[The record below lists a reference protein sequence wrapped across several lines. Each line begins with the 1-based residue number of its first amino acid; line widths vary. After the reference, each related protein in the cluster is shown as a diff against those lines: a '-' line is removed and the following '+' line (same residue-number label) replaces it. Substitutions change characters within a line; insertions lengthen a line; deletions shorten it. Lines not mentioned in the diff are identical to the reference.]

1 MAYKAGVLTETGG
14 GGGQKSA
21 ISTLWTIFTLSSK
34 ASQCEDRVV
43 GGQEIDANDARRW
56 RCRGGGSEIG
66 DFDAFDEFY
75 AFFKSVSVRGPGGR
89 G

>member
-43 GGQEIDANDARRW
+43 GGQEIDANDARR
-56 RCRGGGSEIG
+56 CRGRGGRGSEIG
-66 DFDAFDEFY
+66 VFDALDDFY
-75 AFFKSVSVRGPGGR
+75 DFFKSV
-89 G
+89 